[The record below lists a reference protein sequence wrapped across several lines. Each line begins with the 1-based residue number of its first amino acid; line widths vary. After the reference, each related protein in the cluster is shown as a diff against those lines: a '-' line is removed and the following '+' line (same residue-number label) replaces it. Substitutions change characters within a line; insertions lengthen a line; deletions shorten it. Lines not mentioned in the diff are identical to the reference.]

1 MESIKENLNTL
12 GGRLRYARTR
22 LGLSQSEL
30 ARRTGV
36 KQPSIN
42 QLETGGTKN
51 ILGTQDITWS
61 DSGRSKTDT
70 FPSYQARLTG
80 FSFAYTLPYQIL
92 YNFLQ
97 NYQFAYLH
105 CYQSCY
111 NKIYSLIGN
120 LIGEHKMKLTQA
132 YNLGDDLRRI
142 QDKVYSLSQREENEK
157 IKERLNELF
166 EAMEGIKEL
175 SFGIEFA
182 VENL

>member
-12 GGRLRYARTR
+12 GGRLRHARVR
-22 LGLSQSEL
+22 LELSQSEL

-61 DSGRSKTDT
+61 DSGRSKTDI

-92 YNFLQ
+92 HNFLQ
-97 NYQFAYLH
+97 NYKFAYLH

-111 NKIYSLIGN
+111 NKIYRLIVP
-120 LIGEHKMKLTQA
+120 GEKH
-132 YNLGDDLRRI
+132 
-142 QDKVYSLSQREENEK
+142 EK
-157 IKERLNELF
+157 SYF
-166 EAMEGIKEL
+166 
-175 SFGIEFA
+175 
-182 VENL
+182 